1 MPFEKDDFWDI
12 EKLLPKKK
20 STLSPLSTKEKTVE
34 FKIPGEE
41 KSTASDTT
49 LTSVPSES
57 ERTKESTGN
66 EVYNFDEGF
75 IKKVTIKRFV
85 DKYDFYGNFRKAALV
100 YYDFKTPKC
109 EFVPFFS
116 YMPQYTQ
123 FNPQQKNFYFYWR
136 DCVRRG
142 KYIKT
147 DYSYFYLY
155 IYEILNLPDKISAKD
170 GLLMLTA
177 LWKAYRSELPN
188 IDSNMSLWVQDYC
201 LVYNLPCPMDE
212 IGEFIFDVIGAAEFK
227 EFYLCNVSSM
237 GSDGI
242 SALVAYLSD
251 YDWRKGKYAGGDNRE
266 IYSKHL
272 MGAMGLLIMELWKK
286 GQLFSTDCETAKLTR
301 SAFRNSLC
309 THSVKCQLEIEYISV
324 AKAESVRNSFTA
336 ALKYTENKLRALLGV
351 KSRLAIKDLPDDYR
365 AIIDSYFKEIFNKAQ
380 REHERASMPE
390 YEKLYDAEDGE
401 LSFSGADEIERA
413 SWITTARLVVES
425 EESFEDEYE
434 NKSTMQNPVS
444 ETGSEDNTDS
454 DNFGLAE
461 QEILFIKY
469 VKEMNTVGMKEISA
483 KIGIIPNAIVEK
495 INEAFCDGF
504 GDVIIEGDDPEF
516 RIINDYED
524 DIEEWLSKRMK

>member
-20 STLSPLSTKEKTVE
+20 STLSPFSTKEKTVE

-41 KSTASDTT
+41 KEPDSDTALT
-49 LTSVPSES
+49 LIPS
-57 ERTKESTGN
+57 ERTKEEDGN
-66 EVYNFDEGF
+66 KVYVFNEGF
-75 IKKVTIKRFV
+75 IKKVTIKRFI

-136 DCVRRG
+136 DCARRG

-155 IYEILNLPDKISAKD
+155 IYEILNLPDKIPIKD
-170 GLLMLTA
+170 GLSMLIS

-188 IDSNMSLWVQDYC
+188 IDTNMSLWVQDYC
-201 LVYNLPCPMDE
+201 LVYNLPCPMEE

-227 EFYLCNVSSM
+227 EFYLCSFSSM
-237 GSDGI
+237 RDDGI

-266 IYSKHL
+266 VYSKHL
-272 MGAMGLLIMELWKK
+272 MGAMGLLIGELWEK
-286 GQLFSTDCETAKLTR
+286 GQLFSNNYETAKLTR

-309 THSVKCQLEIEYISV
+309 THSVKCQLEIEYISL
-324 AKAESVRNSFTA
+324 AKVESVRNSFTA

-351 KSRLAIKDLPDDYR
+351 KSRLAIKELPDEYR
-365 AIIDSYFKEIFNKAQ
+365 FIIDNYFKDIFNKAQ
-380 REHERASMPE
+380 REHERTSMPE
-390 YEKLYDAEDGE
+390 YEKLYDAEAGE
-401 LSFSGADEIERA
+401 LSFAGADEIERA
-413 SWITTARLVVES
+413 SWTTTARLVVES
-425 EESFEDEYE
+425 DEFFEDKLD
-434 NKSTMQNPVS
+434 NMPDLQNSVS
-444 ETGSEDNTDS
+444 ETKYEENTVSDNYGLSED
-454 DNFGLAE
+454 
-461 QEILFIKY
+461 EIIFIKY
-469 VKEMNTVGMKEISA
+469 IKELNTAGIKEISA
-483 KIGIIPNAIVEK
+483 KIGMIPNAIVEK
-495 INEAFCDGF
+495 INEAFSDGF

-516 RIINDYED
+516 TIIIDYED